1 VGEASVDMSTM
12 PQKNREP
19 PDPAAARQIGLTLER
34 HGEAWVLVVV
44 GEVDTFTAPLLD
56 HDLVEA
62 LAERPSLLVVDLSE
76 VEFFGS
82 AGLAV
87 LLDAQQRF
95 GSDTALRVVARRTV
109 LRPIQLTGMDT
120 VLSVHPARMR

>member
-1 VGEASVDMSTM
+1 MSTM

-56 HDLVEA
+56 HNLVEA
-62 LAERPSLLVVDLSE
+62 LAEGPNLVVVDLSE

-87 LLDAQQRF
+87 LLNAQKRF
-95 GSDTALRVVARRTV
+95 GTALQVVARRTV